1 MFSWARS
8 VFKLSL
14 FFLQLTPALKDH
26 GITLECHFIP
36 RPDANPADAAC
47 AATARHALHSVVQS
61 GGGALCLCAL
71 LWLAALTSRAGKWF
85 EEPASANMLRA
96 PTTEAV
102 APSTLS
108 RIELEIGSQ
117 VKIPIFIFKATTEA
131 RVPSLKMFN
140 VAASERGDA
149 PAIQRQSEYVCSD
162 KPELSLAPE
171 QVVSGA

>member
-1 MFSWARS
+1 
-8 VFKLSL
+8 
-14 FFLQLTPALKDH
+14 
-26 GITLECHFIP
+26 
-36 RPDANPADAAC
+36 
-47 AATARHALHSVVQS
+47 
-61 GGGALCLCAL
+61 
-71 LWLAALTSRAGKWF
+71 
-85 EEPASANMLRA
+85 MLRA

-131 RVPSLKMFN
+131 KVPSLKMYN
-140 VAASERGDA
+140 KAAADRGDA

-171 QVVSGA
+171 QVVSGALQAWPSFLSPVLTRCVQPTPTARA

>member
-1 MFSWARS
+1 MLVLLMLR
-8 VFKLSL
+8 
-14 FFLQLTPALKDH
+14 ALPRRAMR
-26 GITLECHFIP
+26 CIP
-36 RPDANPADAAC
+36 WFRALVVRAASC
-47 AATARHALHSVVQS
+47 
-61 GGGALCLCAL
+61 L
-71 LWLAALTSRAGKWF
+71 LWQAALTSNAGKWF

-131 RVPSLKMFN
+131 RVPSLKMYN
-140 VAASERGDA
+140 AAAAERGDA

-171 QVVSGA
+171 QVVSGAWAAGMPALHLL